1 MKEQDVSATASGQV
15 SNQASAQTSGTE
27 AFNLHAFVPPQGAL
41 KSFAVTF
48 SVSGDG
54 VVISS
59 TDVTRFFNSAGQLEY
74 EYSQIH
80 TVAPPAPVEV
90 PVSAPKQNA
99 PGPFGRLK
107 QWWAQRLA

>member
-1 MKEQDVSATASGQV
+1 MKEQDVAAAASAQV
-15 SNQASAQTSGTE
+15 SNQASAHTSGTE
-27 AFNLHAFVPPQGAL
+27 AFNLHAFIPPQGTL

-80 TVAPPAPVEV
+80 TVAPPAPVVV
-90 PVSAPKQNA
+90 PVSAPKQSA

>member
-1 MKEQDVSATASGQV
+1 MKEQDVPATASGQV
-15 SNQASAQTSGTE
+15 SNQAPAQTSGTE
-27 AFNLHAFVPPQGAL
+27 GFNLHAFIPPQGTL

-80 TVAPPAPVEV
+80 TLAPPAPVMV